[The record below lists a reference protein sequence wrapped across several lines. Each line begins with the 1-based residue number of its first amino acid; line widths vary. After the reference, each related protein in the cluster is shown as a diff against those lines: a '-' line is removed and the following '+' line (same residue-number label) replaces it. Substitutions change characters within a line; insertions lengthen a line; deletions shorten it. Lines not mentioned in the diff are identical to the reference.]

1 MKILMKFF
9 RWEIAMNF
17 TDRIYSLLLYTSI
30 NTEVNIFS
38 VYTEKIT
45 IRKERMKKKTKKYDD
60 MSFLQTDF
68 LMSLNLS
75 IKSIRDLITMILIVY
90 NLPLIMCMRSKFMF
104 LSMIIPSPDSS
115 GRNIDD
121 CLRPLIDELNQLWSF
136 ETLTYDVSKKYN
148 FQIKTVLMWTI
159 NDFFVHEMI
168 SS

>member
-1 MKILMKFF
+1 
-9 RWEIAMNF
+9 MNF

-30 NTEVNIFS
+30 NTEVNIFLI
-38 VYTEKIT
+38 YTKGIT

-60 MSFLQTDF
+60 MLFLQTDF

-75 IKSIRDLITMILIVY
+75 IKTIRDLITMVLMVY
-90 NLPLIMCMRSKFMF
+90 NLPLSMCMRLKLMF
-104 LSMIIPSPDSS
+104 LSTVIHNPDSS
-115 GRNIDD
+115 GRNIDV
-121 CLRPLIDELNQLWSF
+121 CLRSLIDELKQLWSF

-159 NDFFVHEMI
+159 NDFLVHEMI